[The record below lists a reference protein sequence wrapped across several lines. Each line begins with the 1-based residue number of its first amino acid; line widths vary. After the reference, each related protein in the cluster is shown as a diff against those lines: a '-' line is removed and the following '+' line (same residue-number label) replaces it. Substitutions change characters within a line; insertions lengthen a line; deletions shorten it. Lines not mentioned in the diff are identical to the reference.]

1 MNKEIRVEK
10 KIINSDKAFAAVGPY
25 SHSVLVDNAIQY
37 TSGQIGADPTT
48 GQLKET
54 VEEQTIQAFANLEA
68 ILNEAD
74 MGFENVVKTT
84 VFLKNMSDFAAVNKI
99 YAGYFPHNPPARSC
113 VAAAE
118 LPLGALFEIEAIA
131 VR

>member
-1 MNKEIRVEK
+1 MK

-25 SHSVLVDNAIQY
+25 SHSVIVDGTVGDLQF
-37 TSGQIGADPTT
+37 TSGQIGADPKT
-48 GQLKET
+48 GRLKET

-68 ILNEAD
+68 ILDEAG
-74 MGFENVVKTT
+74 MNFANVVKTT
-84 VFLKNMSDFAAVNKI
+84 VFLKNMSDFAAVNEI
-99 YAGYFPHNPPARSC
+99 YAQYFPVDPPARSC

-131 VR
+131 VK

>member
-1 MNKEIRVEK
+1 VEK
-10 KIINSDKAFAAVGPY
+10 KIVNSDKAFAAVGPY
-25 SHSVLVDNAIQY
+25 SHSVLLDDTVQY
-37 TSGQIGADPTT
+37 TSGQIGADPAT

-68 ILNEAD
+68 ILNEAG
-74 MGFENVVKTT
+74 MSFENVVKTT
-84 VFLKNMSDFAAVNKI
+84 VFLKNMSDFAAVNEI
-99 YAGYFPHNPPARSC
+99 YAGYFPDNPPARSC